1 MSSAFNLKSTG
12 DLIKIISLYEIYG
25 YDIDHE
31 IKEKWQVEFILL
43 QCRSIVIMC
52 NLGYGCA

>member
-1 MSSAFNLKSTG
+1 MSSAFNLKLTG

-31 IKEKWQVEFILL
+31 IKEKWQIEIYFATV
-43 QCRSIVIMC
+43 
-52 NLGYGCA
+52 